1 LDDGIHFRV
10 HAADFFFEVLNFL
23 SLFGEFVRFVVMSV
37 LEILDLVF
45 ELSLQVTDILSLKM
59 LLVFELG
66 VDIFESSLEAVFDFG
81 DHLLNKGFFISTFFL
96 QGRVSKVVQIERLL
110 LIATFESL
118 EKEHEILDI

>member
-1 LDDGIHFRV
+1 M
-10 HAADFFFEVLNFL
+10 

-96 QGRVSKVVQIERLL
+96 QGRVGKVVQIERLL